1 VGVLR
6 KQIKEILSNENEN
19 SEVELL
25 KKQINKIK
33 IETQVLKV
41 DLTERTVSLE

>member
-1 VGVLR
+1 MLR

>member
-1 VGVLR
+1 MGVLR